1 MSKAAA
7 LEFDF
12 ALAGAGWADLT
23 IRAGEASH
31 EIGSISYLGDALDEL
46 IRLGIDIATDRGFGF
61 ARFDH
66 EPGSTILF
74 AECGWWDK
82 VAWVPGH
89 RLSVIDWPEIDGRDP
104 AWCDLRK
111 APRLFMVEVESRDA
125 ISGAI
130 LAAAERVLATHGV
143 EGYSKLWTGRLGF
156 PVRALAALRAALAVP
171 AVTVEAWNG

>member
-1 MSKAAA
+1 VDKAAT

-23 IRAGEASH
+23 IRADRANY
-31 EIGSISYLGDALDEL
+31 EIGSISYLGSALDEL

-74 AECGWWDK
+74 AECSWWDEE
-82 VAWVPGH
+82 AWVSGH
-89 RLSVIDWPEIDGRDP
+89 RISVIDWPGIGGRDP
-104 AWCDLRK
+104 AWCDLRE

-130 LAAAERVLATHGV
+130 LATAERILASHGV
-143 EGYSKLWTGRLGF
+143 EGYSKLWRGRLGF

-171 AVTVEAWNG
+171 AVAEEGWNG